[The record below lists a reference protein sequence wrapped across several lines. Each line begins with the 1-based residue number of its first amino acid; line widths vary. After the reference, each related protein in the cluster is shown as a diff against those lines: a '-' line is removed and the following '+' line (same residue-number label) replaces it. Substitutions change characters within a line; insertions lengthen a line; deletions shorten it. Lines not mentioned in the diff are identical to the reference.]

1 MDVQRYSK
9 DEYKKMMSELV
20 QYEDFVTEVSVTK
33 QIRGGKLPARVYTIV
48 LMEPDAINLKELE
61 AMKRKGRVPEG
72 APPRDNPVTKNEET
86 GVPRK

>member
-1 MDVQRYSK
+1 MN
-9 DEYKKMMSELV
+9 ELV
-20 QYEDFVTEVSVTK
+20 QHEDFVTEVSVTK

-61 AMKRKGRVPEG
+61 SMKKKGGVPQG
-72 APPRDNPVTKNEET
+72 APPAPQPVVVKKDDT